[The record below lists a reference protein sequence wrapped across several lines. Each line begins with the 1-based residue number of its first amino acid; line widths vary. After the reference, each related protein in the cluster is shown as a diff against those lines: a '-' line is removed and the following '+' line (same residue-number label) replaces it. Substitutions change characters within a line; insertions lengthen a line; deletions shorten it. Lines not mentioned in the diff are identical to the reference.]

1 VLLQCNKGVVGAR
14 IGDPP
19 FGVAQKLRISNP
31 RSTHSARPCNRTA
44 RCLAIDPQSNAL
56 KIGSQLE
63 SKIMSITY
71 PQPQKAN
78 PSVKPELA
86 PTPILRAEAA
96 VGEAIS
102 HIKGI
107 ARAGGMIGI
116 FAGMSWFSAIEAE
129 GDWMLWLILAN
140 FIVSLSLT
148 LSATYYL
155 PASKRPKFRSGMSEN
170 DIKFSPLSW
179 LRWGAFIG
187 ASAAGIISLVWSKQ
201 IGLSRTDGVVL
212 FALLMIMGQLISIL
226 MDTLHGVK
234 LLRFAQA
241 QLGLE
246 EVG

>member
-1 VLLQCNKGVVGAR
+1 
-14 IGDPP
+14 
-19 FGVAQKLRISNP
+19 
-31 RSTHSARPCNRTA
+31 
-44 RCLAIDPQSNAL
+44 
-56 KIGSQLE
+56 
-63 SKIMSITY
+63 MSITY
-71 PQPQKAN
+71 PHSQKVN
-78 PSVKPELA
+78 PSAQPELA
-86 PTPILRAEAA
+86 PTPTLRAQAA
-96 VGEAIS
+96 VGEALG
-102 HIKGI
+102 HFKGI

-116 FAGMSWFSAIEAE
+116 FAGWSLLSAIEAE

-140 FIVSLSLT
+140 FIVSVSLT

-170 DIKFSPLSW
+170 DHKFSLFSW
-179 LRWGAFIG
+179 LRWGAFVG
-187 ASAAGIISLVWSKQ
+187 AIAAGIICLVWSRL

-212 FALLMIMGQLISIL
+212 FSLLMIMGQLISIL